1 MREKQHLNSRGKVIK
16 MTVDF
21 TLETMEAKGSNT
33 DFFKSSVPNQNSIAT
48 ENTLQ
53 E

>member
-1 MREKQHLNSRGKVIK
+1 MK
-16 MTVDF
+16 MTADF

-33 DFFKSSVPNQNSIAT
+33 DFFKSSVPNQNSVAS

-53 E
+53 EWTEKSRHSQRKEG